1 VPVAGL
7 SSALTALA
15 SSAEHNGRVGNDT
28 VRDSAWWSRSRGL
41 PRPVHES
48 WRSSLAAQPDRS
60 ARILAWASTSTGY
73 GIASPTTLSYGDEE
87 GWKHIGWHEIERGSW
102 NAELGKLSWVLHA
115 APGKPSP
122 RGSLELVKPG
132 RLPELFRE
140 RIAATIAI
148 ERFVPLLGERGVTI
162 SARRDLGAGG
172 TVAWHSTL
180 TRGLSWETD
189 GVRAAVDQAMEQLR
203 TEYDVG

>member
-1 VPVAGL
+1 
-7 SSALTALA
+7 
-15 SSAEHNGRVGNDT
+15 VGNNT
-28 VRDSAWWSRSRGL
+28 ERGSAWWSRCRGL
-41 PRPVHES
+41 PRAIYES
-48 WRSSLAAQPDRS
+48 WRSSLAAQPDRP
-60 ARILAWASTSTGY
+60 ARILAWARSSTGY
-73 GIASPTTLSYGDEE
+73 CIASPTALSYGDEA
-87 GWKHIGWHEIERGSW
+87 GWTHIGWHEIERGGW
-102 NAELGKLSWVLHA
+102 NAELRKLSWVLHA

-122 RGSLELVKPG
+122 RGSLELLEPG

-140 RIAATIAI
+140 RISATIAI

-162 SARRDLGAGG
+162 SARRDLGASG

>member
-1 VPVAGL
+1 MAGL
-7 SSALTALA
+7 SSALTAVG
-15 SSAEHNGRVGNDT
+15 SSAEHNGDVGNDT
-28 VRDSAWWSRSRGL
+28 VRGSAWWSRGRGL
-41 PRPVHES
+41 PRTVHES
-48 WRSSLAAQPDRS
+48 WRSSLAAQPNRP
-60 ARILAWASTSTGY
+60 ARILAWARTSNGY
-73 GIASPTTLSYGDEE
+73 GIASLTTLSYGDEN

-115 APGKPSP
+115 APGKAPS

-132 RLPELFRE
+132 RLPGLFRE
-140 RIAATIAI
+140 RISATIAL

-162 SARRDLGAGG
+162 SARRDLGAND
-172 TVAWHSTL
+172 TIAWHSTL
-180 TRGLSWETD
+180 TRGLSWDTD